1 MAPEAAPAAAVK
13 RTIHVNVPIEKA
25 FKVFTERMGR
35 WWPAT
40 HHVGGT
46 PFKDILIEPRVGG
59 RWYEINVEGA
69 ECIWGSVLAWE
80 PPKRVVL
87 SWHLQPDWSFNGD
100 MARASEVALEF
111 LAEGLESTR
120 VEFEHR
126 RLEKH
131 GEGWTKMREQVGAPG
146 GWPAI
151 LSLYVE
157 AAQAKERS
165 ANSDRQIKTERTKS

>member
-1 MAPEAAPAAAVK
+1 MAPEAAPSAAVK

-69 ECIWGSVLAWE
+69 ECVWGSVLAWE

-87 SWHLQPDWSFNGD
+87 SWHLQPDWSFSGD

-111 LAEGLESTR
+111 
-120 VEFEHR
+120 
-126 RLEKH
+126 
-131 GEGWTKMREQVGAPG
+131 
-146 GWPAI
+146 
-151 LSLYVE
+151 
-157 AAQAKERS
+157 
-165 ANSDRQIKTERTKS
+165 